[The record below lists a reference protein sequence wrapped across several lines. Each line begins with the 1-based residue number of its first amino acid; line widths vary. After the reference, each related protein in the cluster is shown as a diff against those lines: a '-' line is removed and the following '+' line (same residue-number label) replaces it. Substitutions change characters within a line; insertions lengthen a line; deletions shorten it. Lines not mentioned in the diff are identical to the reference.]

1 MKIDETIIRN
11 ALRNTVVQK
20 KKGKPEQTRA
30 AVLIPIISTSDRL
43 ELLLTRRTDRVEHH
57 KNQISFPGGAVDS
70 DDKSIIDAALR
81 ETKEELGIL
90 PDDIDVI
97 GMIDEVTTPSRFLI
111 TPIVGILNKL
121 PPLTLNTIEVKDA
134 FTVPLSFF
142 VDSKNVRVEMLEYE
156 GIKREVYF
164 YEYGDKTIW
173 GVTAYMIQLLLRCIQ
188 DTYNPNT

>member
-121 PPLTLNTIEVKDA
+121 PPLTLNTIEVNDA

-142 VDSKNVRVEMLEYE
+142 VDNKNVRVEMLEYE

>member
-188 DTYNPNT
+188 DTYNPNS